1 MKKKVSFFC
10 LAGIVVI
17 AGGMFLF
24 SGKKAGG
31 GMKLETEKVSRS
43 SISNVVTA
51 TGTVEPVTEVDVGT
65 QVSGIVSKLYAD
77 YNDVVTAGQLIAKM
91 DTVTLHAE
99 L

>member
-10 LAGIVVI
+10 LAEIVVI

-51 TGTVEPVTEVDVGT
+51 TGTVEPVTEVMSVLRFLVLCRSCMRT
-65 QVSGIVSKLYAD
+65 I
-77 YNDVVTAGQLIAKM
+77 M
-91 DTVTLHAE
+91 MW
-99 L
+99 

>member
-10 LAGIVVI
+10 LAGIVAI
-17 AGGMFLF
+17 AGGMLLF

-51 TGTVEPVTEVDVGT
+51 TGTVR
-65 QVSGIVSKLYAD
+65 
-77 YNDVVTAGQLIAKM
+77 
-91 DTVTLHAE
+91 
-99 L
+99 